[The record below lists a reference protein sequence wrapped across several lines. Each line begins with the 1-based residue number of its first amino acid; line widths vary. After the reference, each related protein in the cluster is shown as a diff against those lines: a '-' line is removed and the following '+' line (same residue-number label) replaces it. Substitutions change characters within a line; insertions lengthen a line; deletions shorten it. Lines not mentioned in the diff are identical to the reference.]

1 MRRPVRVSCCTLFNP
16 FPLSPIMS
24 KKNKSKGLASLT
36 LADALFQI
44 GFGSRHECLGLAAS
58 GRVHLSGLPLDDPE
72 HTLAPSGIV
81 LDIDGQPW
89 PVAPQALLV
98 LNKPAG
104 FECSQK
110 PSAWPSVMSLLP
122 APLRRRGVQPVG
134 RLDQDTTGVLILTD
148 DGALIHR
155 LTHPRKHVT
164 KVYEVQC
171 ARDLDAD
178 QVQQLLNGVVL
189 NDDPAPVRA
198 VAAEIVNERHLRLSL
213 TEGKYHQ
220 VKRMLAAVGN
230 HVEGLHRSAFGPVTL
245 PEGSRPGQWHW
256 LPLDVF
262 DAPPRP
268 QP

>member
-1 MRRPVRVSCCTLFNP
+1 MRQPPRVSCCTLFNP
-16 FPLSPIMS
+16 FPLSTIMS
-24 KKNKSKGLASLT
+24 KKNKGKGPAPLT
-36 LADALFQI
+36 LADALFQM

-58 GRVHLSGLPLDDPE
+58 GRVHRSGQPLDDPDE
-72 HTLAPSGIV
+72 MLPPAGAV

-89 PVAPQALLV
+89 PVGPQALLV

-122 APLRRRGVQPVG
+122 GPLRRRGVQPVG

-171 ARDLDAD
+171 ARDVSAD
-178 QVQQLLNGVVL
+178 QVQQLLDGVVL

-198 VAAEIVNERHLRLSL
+198 VTAEVVNERHLRLSL

-230 HVEGLHRSAFGPVTL
+230 HVETLHRSAFGPVTL
-245 PEGSRPGQWHW
+245 PTDSRPGQWHW
-256 LPLDVF
+256 LDLDVF
-262 DAPPRP
+262 EATPRP
-268 QP
+268 QA